1 MTVAQQPENGS
12 HQLWVI
18 DTSSLL
24 AVREIYGASRERAV
38 FVALSKYATR
48 RKLFYPPEVWRELE
62 RAAESQTNPDA
73 ALKWV
78 REHRHCSE
86 RAADGATIRR
96 VLAKV
101 PELLDVDNPNEQ
113 ADCYVLAVGVDLS
126 VGGFDVCIITDDRR
140 DKGQHISLATATGMF
155 RLPNVPLHA
164 FVRGEG
170 VLE

>member
-1 MTVAQQPENGS
+1 MTAAQQPESSS

-24 AVREIYGASRERAV
+24 AVRETYGASRERAV
-38 FVALSKYATR
+38 FAVLSKYAT
-48 RKLFYPPEVWRELE
+48 
-62 RAAESQTNPDA
+62 
-73 ALKWV
+73 
-78 REHRHCSE
+78 HCSE
-86 RAADGATIRR
+86 RAADPATIRK

-113 ADCYVLAVGVDLS
+113 ADCYVLAVAVDLN
-126 VGGFDVCIITDDRR
+126 VGGFDVCVVTDDRR

-170 VLE
+170 LLE